1 LGGAGQAA
9 GEQRQA
15 GWAQAADECVGV
27 VDAGKA
33 FIGLGT
39 CVAADSIV
47 GAGDAFALI
56 SFEERCAVADWAS
69 RATQNIRKSL
79 IPPSAMPILTSRIN
93 RQSLI

>member
-15 GWAQAADECVGV
+15 GWAQAADEGVGV
-27 VDAGKA
+27 VNAGKA
-33 FIGLGT
+33 FSGLGT
-39 CVAADSIV
+39 CVAAHSIV

-56 SFEERCAVADWAS
+56 SFEERCTVTDWTS